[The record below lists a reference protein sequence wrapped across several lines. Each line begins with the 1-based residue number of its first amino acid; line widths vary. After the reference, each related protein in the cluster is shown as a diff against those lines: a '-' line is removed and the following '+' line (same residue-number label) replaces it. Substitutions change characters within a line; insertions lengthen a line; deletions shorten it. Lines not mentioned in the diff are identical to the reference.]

1 MQVIFS
7 TDHTIEGS
15 DRLATY
21 ATEVVN
27 HILGRFDQHVT
38 RIEVHLSDIDGP
50 RDVGEDKRCVM
61 EARIEGRPPIA
72 ITHLADDIG
81 PALDGAARKLRR
93 MLDTVFA
100 KMRDH

>member
-1 MQVIFS
+1 MQVLFN
-7 TDHTIEGS
+7 TDHTIEGN
-15 DRLATY
+15 DRLGAF

-38 RIEVHLSDIDGP
+38 RVEVHLTDVDGDKDI
-50 RDVGEDKRCVM
+50 GEDKRCVM
-61 EARIEGRPPIA
+61 EARIEGRPPVVV
-72 ITHLADDIG
+72 THLADDLG

-93 MLDTVFA
+93 ALDTVFG